1 MQSVE
6 ESLRGSA
13 GVGVLAAQAHWAI
26 QDALDKQRS
35 RIVKQVQE
43 LASGIE
49 NKLNDAEQEL
59 SDKFAQSGFD
69 TRVTRTHLLPV
80 SARTICK
87 DAEAQLVASLDQGV
101 LAEVVSSATN
111 WWQRTFNRAKAKRL
125 GIEELLPVLGEDL
138 KKALKKIPG
147 QTEREFKRLADEAVA
162 SMETSC
168 RKGLGRRGDR
178 LEALEHEDS
187 SNAETR
193 ERINRELAH
202 VAEQKRQVKVLQ
214 DEYEAAVAS

>member
-1 MQSVE
+1 MAPLHLLVKHFSD
-6 ESLRGSA
+6 GT
-13 GVGVLAAQAHWAI
+13 LAAQAHWAI

-87 DAEAQLVASLDQGV
+87 DAEAQLVASLDREV
-101 LAEVVSSATN
+101 LTEVVSSATN
-111 WWQRTFNRAKAKRL
+111 WWQRTFNTAEAKRL
-125 GIEELLPVLGEDL
+125 GIAELLPVLGEDL
-138 KKALKKIPG
+138 RHALKKIPG
-147 QTEREFKRLADEAVA
+147 HTEREFKRLADGAVA
-162 SMETSC
+162 SMEASC
-168 RKGLGRRGDR
+168 RKGLEKRRAR

-193 ERINRELAH
+193 ERINRELAD

-214 DEYEAAVAS
+214 DEYEAAVTS